1 MKVRS
6 ALLIAAFAAL
16 IASVFAQGPR
26 RDGNWEVKMEMSMPG
41 MPAMP
46 PVTTTQCIT
55 KEDALDPQKSVQGP
69 PGGRGGRG
77 GSSSCKVSDY
87 KVDGNKVTYAM
98 SCDGQEKMNGTAEIV
113 YAGDTYNGTMNVNAA
128 GMAMTMKYSGKRLGD
143 CTK

>member
-6 ALLIAAFAAL
+6 ALLIAACAAL
-16 IASVFAQGPR
+16 VASLFAQGAR

-46 PVTTTQCIT
+46 PITTTQCIT
-55 KEDALDPQKSVQGP
+55 KEDALDPQKAVQGP
-69 PGGRGGRG
+69 PGGRGGG
-77 GSSSCKVSDY
+77 GGNCKVSDY

-98 SCDGQEKMNGTAEIV
+98 SCEGAEKMSGTGEFT
-113 YAGDTYNGTMNVNAA
+113 YAGDTYTGTMTVNAA
-128 GMAMTMKYSGKRLGD
+128 GRGMTMKYSGKRLGD